1 MIVELKIKDGMSEKA
16 INILLKDLFF
26 DKIDIKD
33 KEYIQKQQ
41 ELNNILNNAKLYPEK
56 LKSHNEVWEIIEEK
70 IKKWLS
76 LFVIFNVTTLQ
87 TFIKKLNMV
96 KYTIQTGGGV
106 LYV

>member
-16 INILLKDLFF
+16 INILQDLKDVFF

-56 LKSHNEVWEIIEEK
+56 LKSHNEVWKAIEEK
-70 IKKWLS
+70 IKK
-76 LFVIFNVTTLQ
+76 
-87 TFIKKLNMV
+87 
-96 KYTIQTGGGV
+96 
-106 LYV
+106 